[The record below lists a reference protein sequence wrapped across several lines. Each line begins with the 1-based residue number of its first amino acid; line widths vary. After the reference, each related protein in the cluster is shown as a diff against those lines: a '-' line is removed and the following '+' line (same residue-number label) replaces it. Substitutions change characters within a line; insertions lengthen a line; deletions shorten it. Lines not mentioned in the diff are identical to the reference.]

1 MHCGHNHI
9 NSKYIKKI
17 KLNSNFVTHFN
28 NKYKEKVWKPSSNT
42 TLYTSYLGPV
52 EVPIIESPIENHF
65 FLQSSNSDNILIK
78 VVDVKQVIEEFG
90 MLGLPDVEFLL
101 KIPPTQI
108 NSEKNKETYEKII
121 KCNNLIKQYSHDAD
135 LVELLQ
141 GKLKQLYAENIPVD
155 IYYNTIKYLQ
165 FIKDKF
171 KHKNIN
177 STKELISIYNI
188 PDFDNAF
195 FTGDYMVYGNGE
207 YMYPLGSSDI
217 ISHELT
223 HGLTD
228 FLCQLEY
235 ENESGALNEAFSDIF
250 AISFKNWLYNKFDIG
265 NFPTWLIGDMVGL
278 DGFFMRSFEKPES
291 SPSPQPSKYKGEHW
305 SFSRNDNGGVHTNS
319 GVANHL
325 FYLICQDIPI
335 KESIDIFY
343 NCLKNLNKDSDYSEF
358 SKILIENTPEEYK
371 HIINKH
377 LASSSLFE
385 T

>member
-1 MHCGHNHI
+1 MHCGHNHV
-9 NSKYIKKI
+9 NSKYIEKI
-17 KLNSNFVTHFN
+17 KLNQNFITHFN
-28 NKYKEKVWKPSSNT
+28 SKYKEKVWKPSSEK

-52 EVPIIESPIENHF
+52 DIPVIEAPVENHF
-65 FLQSSNSDNILIK
+65 FLQTSNPDNILIK

-108 NSEKNKETYEKII
+108 NSEENKDTYEKIV
-121 KCNNLIKQYSHDAD
+121 KCNQLINKYSHDQD

-141 GKLKQLYAENIPVD
+141 GKLKQLYAKNIPVD

-165 FIKDKF
+165 FLKDKF
-171 KHKNIN
+171 KLKNIN
-177 STKELISIYNI
+177 SSKEIISIYNI

-207 YMYPLGSSDI
+207 FFYPLGSSDI

-223 HGLTD
+223 HGLTEH
-228 FLCQLEY
+228 LCQLEY

-265 NFPTWLIGDMVGL
+265 QLPTWLIGDSIGINGEFL
-278 DGFFMRSFEKPES
+278 RSFEKPES
-291 SPSPQPSKYKGEHW
+291 SSYPQPSKYKGEHW

-335 KESIDIFY
+335 KISIDIFY
-343 NCLKNLNKDSDYSEF
+343 KCLKNLNKNSDYKEF
-358 SKILIENTPEEYK
+358 STILIQVTPDEYK
-371 HIINKH
+371 DIINKH
-377 LASSSLFE
+377 LSSLLLS
-385 T
+385 